1 VLFIRFSEVV
11 ILFYIL
17 IGLNCIY
24 VSTPVGPIYC
34 PNYFL
39 LNLQEVYVCEYG
51 IVKCISVYSGLY
63 TICASI
69 YVNVWSQTHIRLS

>member
-1 VLFIRFSEVV
+1 MPVGLIYCLNYFSHSLQEVCIFELFNRIVVLIRFSEVV
-11 ILFYIL
+11 IILFYVL

-39 LNLQEVYVCEYG
+39 LNLQEVCM
-51 IVKCISVYSGLY
+51 
-63 TICASI
+63 
-69 YVNVWSQTHIRLS
+69 